1 MTPVSS
7 ANNIGSDTEF
17 ILRGRSFIFT
27 TNIRGPRIDLWG
39 IPCLSVCTL
48 LRKIILS

>member
-17 ILRGRSFIFT
+17 ILRGRPFIYVY
-27 TNIRGPRIDLWG
+27 IMKKRDSSIHPWELHV
-39 IPCLSVCTL
+39 SM
-48 LRKIILS
+48 